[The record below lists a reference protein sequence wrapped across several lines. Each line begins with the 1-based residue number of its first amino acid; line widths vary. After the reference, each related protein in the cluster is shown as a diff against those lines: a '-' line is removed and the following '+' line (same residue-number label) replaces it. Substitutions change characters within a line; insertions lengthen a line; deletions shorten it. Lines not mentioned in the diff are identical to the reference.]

1 MNCPTSG
8 SMYALQDIP
17 GKGKG
22 LVATRNIPKGT
33 RILSEQHLITIPTD
47 LDHEEGRK
55 SICRQLEAL
64 SNDQRRAFLSLHNAY
79 PCNDME
85 DSDKTK
91 DADKVKDAA
100 EQYLDIFSTNALPM
114 CEDDQDNG
122 SIFLM
127 ACRINHDCESNA
139 AHTWNARIHR
149 HTVHAIRDIDAG
161 EEITLSY
168 VRLLAKREAR
178 QRRYKTCYGF
188 TCRCRVCS
196 LPDEQSK
203 ERDRSLKQIVSLEDL
218 FDAECRTD
226 PLDALG
232 YVHAQA
238 RIYSELGR
246 GCESAWV
253 QARAATLTVAYGD
266 LARTRVFAERA
277 VTLWTIACGSDHP
290 QVIKYT
296 NVARSPTLEPQYGFS
311 MKWKTA
317 LGDAPQGLGPDDF
330 ENWLWKRETPK
341 YLTPLASP
349 SSLAHISGFFD
360 LPFTRSLWIGGP
372 SKKRHWCFLGQILKV
387 DYIDFLKLQ
396 VLDIHRKQLLLCFY
410 TKGGGSELAPEQY
423 KTGYTV
429 AVLDALQHVVQF
441 KPPGIRHKD
450 PQMLKIFPLSLC
462 RMLELNS
469 QFREFAVRQQNDMRK
484 CHGCGTHVAARS
496 MKRCGK
502 CLSFWYCNKECQM
515 AGWTAKAH
523 KGDCKFLRDPDLRGL
538 FLIKW
543 DEVQDCVSFP
553 LRVAD
558 DSI

>member
-22 LVATRNIPKGT
+22 LVAIRNIPKGT
-33 RILSEQHLITIPTD
+33 RILSEQPLITIPTD
-47 LDHEEGRK
+47 LDHEEGRR

-122 SIFLM
+122 
-127 ACRINHDCESNA
+127 
-139 AHTWNARIHR
+139 
-149 HTVHAIRDIDAG
+149 

-178 QRRYKTCYGF
+178 QRRYTTCYGF

-253 QARAATLTVAYGD
+253 HARAATLTVAYGD

-317 LGDAPQGLGPDDF
+317 VGDAPQGLGPDDF

-450 PQMLKIFPLSLC
+450 PQMLK
-462 RMLELNS
+462 
-469 QFREFAVRQQNDMRK
+469 
-484 CHGCGTHVAARS
+484 
-496 MKRCGK
+496 
-502 CLSFWYCNKECQM
+502 ECQM

-553 LRVAD
+553 LMVAE

>member
-33 RILSEQHLITIPTD
+33 RILSEQPLITIPTD
-47 LDHEEGRK
+47 LDHEEGRR

-122 SIFLM
+122 SIFPM
-127 ACRINHDCESNA
+127 GCRINHDCESNA
-139 AHTWNARIHR
+139 AHTWNAGIHR

-246 GCESAWV
+246 ECESAWV
-253 QARAATLTVAYGD
+253 HARAATLTVAYGD

-317 LGDAPQGLGPDDF
+317 C
-330 ENWLWKRETPK
+330 
-341 YLTPLASP
+341 
-349 SSLAHISGFFD
+349 
-360 LPFTRSLWIGGP
+360 GP

-484 CHGCGTHVAARS
+484 CHGCGAHVAARS

-515 AGWTAKAH
+515 TGWTAKAH

-538 FLIKW
+538 FLIRW

-553 LRVAD
+553 IRVAE